1 MSQQSA
7 ERTRPLSPH
16 LQIYRWPVTMATS
29 IAHRVTGIGLSAG
42 TILLAWW
49 LTAAAAGPGSYHE
62 FAASAAN
69 PIGQIVLFG
78 FVWSL
83 AFHLFNGIRHL
94 TWDIGLGFEVRTAN
108 RSGVA
113 VVVLSIFA
121 TVAVFL
127 LSQGFLH
134 R

>member
-7 ERTRPLSPH
+7 QRTRPLSPH

-29 IAHRVTGIGLSAG
+29 IAHRVTGIALAAG
-42 TILLAWW
+42 MILLAWW
-49 LTAAAAGPGSYHE
+49 LIAAATSPGSYHV

-69 PIGQIVLFG
+69 PFGQIVLFG

-83 AFHLFNGIRHL
+83 TFHLFNGIRHL
-94 TWDIGLGFEVRTAN
+94 SWDIGLGFEVRTAN
-108 RSGVA
+108 SSGVA
-113 VVVLSIFA
+113 VAVLSIFA

-127 LSQGFLH
+127 LSHGFLH